1 MYDATGGKIVSGR
14 WQLAVSGINERK
26 SFMHCKSKNGTR
38 GKDPQQEGE
47 EEREREREREGKRE
61 REGENEGGR
70 ERKEG
75 IRYYMKLTR

>member
-38 GKDPQQEGE
+38 GKDPQQVGE
-47 EEREREREREGKRE
+47 EERERERERGRE
-61 REGENEGGR
+61 RTREGGR
-70 ERKEG
+70 EGKKG
-75 IRYYMKLTR
+75 RY